1 PSRAPTPWPRG
12 PSSRRSSRARGAGRR
27 RPRRR
32 GRSAARSCGS
42 WAWGATRAPRAGA
55 VRPDR
60 PRSRLAGPFRR
71 GGDGSRA
78 GRESAPGGPVHR
90 VRVVVRVGVL
100 VRGVA
105 VRVVTAAAARGLRPV
120 LEAVDLREHVLGEGP
135 RRPVEHD
142 LAGAE
147 AHDPAHE
154 LLGER
159 HVVDVD
165 DRRQLVLLGQL
176 DEQPH
181 DLTRRLG
188 VEAGRGLVDE
198 QDVGVLQE
206 GAGDADALALP
217 AGELVGALVELVG
230 DPDALEEL
238 VGAVDGA
245 RREAPEPTAPEAY
258 VAELAGEDVLHHG
271 QAVDERELLEDHPDA
286 APFEPQPPAG

>member
-1 PSRAPTPWPRG
+1 
-12 PSSRRSSRARGAGRR
+12 
-27 RPRRR
+27 
-32 GRSAARSCGS
+32 
-42 WAWGATRAPRAGA
+42 
-55 VRPDR
+55 
-60 PRSRLAGPFRR
+60 
-71 GGDGSRA
+71 
-78 GRESAPGGPVHR
+78 
-90 VRVVVRVGVL
+90 
-100 VRGVA
+100 
-105 VRVVTAAAARGLRPV
+105 
-120 LEAVDLREHVLGEGP
+120 
-135 RRPVEHD
+135 
-142 LAGAE
+142 
-147 AHDPAHE
+147 
-154 LLGER
+154 
-159 HVVDVD
+159 VDVD
-165 DRRQLVLLGQL
+165 DRRQLVLIGQL

-286 APFEPQPPAG
+286 APFEPQPPAGEAREVDTLELHGAGGWLDEAVHAADQRALAGPRRADEGHDLPGRHAQVDPLQRDLAAAVLLDESGDLEDGGSFPLLADLGL